1 MFSNMFI
8 NRPFL
13 SLFCC
18 ILKSLMFLEFP
29 VSNSLTRILDGH
41 EHNAGY
47 VVGGPRGSTLGRSEA
62 GQVI

>member
-1 MFSNMFI
+1 
-8 NRPFL
+8 
-13 SLFCC
+13 
-18 ILKSLMFLEFP
+18 MFLEFP